1 MKAEDKLI
9 KGGFIDNSLAYVKYL
24 RHLDKIFD
32 AIIDYGYVDRI
43 IPEHIDNPY
52 VGRKDTEEYCAF
64 RVRTQDKEEFENI
77 MKDLNI
83 YLTKEM
89 LKKDGEEK
97 EFYMFK
103 SRNLP
108 ELRSIVRGSVK
119 IKEQEAMI
127 AHAITSKQYQ

>member
-1 MKAEDKLI
+1 
-9 KGGFIDNSLAYVKYL
+9 
-24 RHLDKIFD
+24 
-32 AIIDYGYVDRI
+32 
-43 IPEHIDNPY
+43 
-52 VGRKDTEEYCAF
+52 
-64 RVRTQDKEEFENI
+64 

-127 AHAITSKQYQ
+127 AHAITSKQYK